1 MGLKAENSA
10 GEEGERKCMA
20 WVMFGME
27 ERREE
32 KARSIEGEVSSAW
45 TEAKDSAKCGVTA
58 PPPSFVSAVQAMWD
72 ERGEG
77 GRRTAADLEDVHLL
91 QLGYSE
97 ACAEEGVDDG
107 RVGDD
112 GCFLPAQI

>member
-27 ERREE
+27 ERQEE
-32 KARSIEGEVSSAW
+32 KAR

-72 ERGEG
+72 EREG

-97 ACAEEGVDDG
+97 ACAEEGVDHG